1 MIDEKIN
8 NTLKELEL
16 GLKNIES
23 ARKQV
28 EKTVTSYDD
37 LSEAT
42 TEYVKSLGSLT
53 TKVQELINLIGKD
66 YIFRTKTFEQN
77 CDKVIQTID
86 SASEKISGASEG
98 FKLSLMNVENKLKY
112 SLFFN
117 IVTLVIVV
125 FLLFYSEIK

>member
-37 LSEAT
+37 LSETT

-66 YIFRTKTFEQN
+66 YTSRTNTFEQN

-86 SASEKISGASEG
+86 NASEKLSGASEG
-98 FKLSLMNVENKLKY
+98 FKFSLMNVENKLKY
-112 SLFFN
+112 SLIFN
-117 IVTLVIVV
+117 IVTLAIAVLFLSYSVI
-125 FLLFYSEIK
+125 K